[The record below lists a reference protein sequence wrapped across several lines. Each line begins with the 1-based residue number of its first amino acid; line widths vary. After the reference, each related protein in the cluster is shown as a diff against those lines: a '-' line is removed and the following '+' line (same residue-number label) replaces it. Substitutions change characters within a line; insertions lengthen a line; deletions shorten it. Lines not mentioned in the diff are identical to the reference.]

1 MGLDFELDV
10 YREKVGDEDSPSR
23 KNPVKHHGEKSGLE
37 KNARRMLAERVV
49 LTDQRKRENHDR
61 EAPLSRDSGALRVHC
76 APWRAARRRAPFAL
90 DAVFRQDTPPM
101 KN

>member
-1 MGLDFELDV
+1 MGDV
-10 YREKVGDEDSPSR
+10 EPPSSEDS
-23 KNPVKHHGEKSGLE
+23 VKHHGEKSGLE

-61 EAPLSRDSGALRVHC
+61 EAPFAPRSRRTSGSFRAC
-76 APWRAARRRAPFAL
+76 AARRRAPFAL
-90 DAVFRQDTPPM
+90 DAAFRQDTPLM